1 MNIYMT
7 STSFIRAG
15 LIAAAL
21 LFPVSSHAQF
31 AANSNAPLDGSSDE
45 VEYLGDVTIFSG
57 QVDIR
62 QATTRILSDVMK
74 VYGAKNQVSN
84 SQAGVF
90 NDVER
95 IEAIGNFYYI
105 TPDQEV
111 RGERGV
117 YVQATDTFTVT
128 GNVILL
134 QGKENIVTGDTLIYN
149 LTTNEAKVVG
159 TCKGR
164 KCGDTGRVK
173 ILIKNTGNGPLT
185 QPAS

>member
-1 MNIYMT
+1 MT
-7 STSFIRAG
+7 YKLIKVAG
-15 LIAAAL
+15 LTAMAL
-21 LFPVSSHAQF
+21 LMPLSAHAQF

-45 VEYLGDVTIFSG
+45 VEYLGNVTIFSG

-62 QATTRILSDVMK
+62 QADTRILSDVMK
-74 VYGAKNQVSN
+74 VYGAKNQVSTN
-84 SQAGVF
+84 QSGVF

-105 TPDQEV
+105 TPEQEV

-128 GNVILL
+128 GDVVLL
-134 QGKENIVTGDTLIYN
+134 QGEENIVTGDKLIYN

-159 TCKGR
+159 SCKGR
-164 KCGDTGRVK
+164 KCGDKGRVK
-173 ILIKNTGNGPLT
+173 ILIKNTGGT
-185 QPAS
+185 PAIQSAS